1 MIPRGLVVGGLS
13 LRGVGGEV
21 VMVGFLFGL
30 LGRSHKSNVCFRGSF
45 WKTMMK
51 GLKQC
56 PYTAVVDSSD

>member
-30 LGRSHKSNVCFRGSF
+30 LFGAQSQEQRLFQRIVLENDDEGS
-45 WKTMMK
+45 
-51 GLKQC
+51 
-56 PYTAVVDSSD
+56 